1 MLWLLGLSVY
11 PRKMERKRALQPEGA
26 HHPVVLGATETSCR
40 VGANNERLLTDLTSA
55 CAAYPEL
62 VVILNVFDSP
72 FPGDLRSLNCG
83 KQTPSTAVPWCVKK
97 VTHIPGMKTA
107 FWRYGISPEVIA
119 RVAPHSEIVWLF
131 DNDMRV
137 GAADF
142 DLRDAVA
149 SLLAAQ
155 VSAAQP
161 RVQLES
167 GHKRRSLPF
176 RELMA
181 RKQASGE
188 DWPSTSASI
197 PLKPSG
203 CRAQS
208 VPWLEVQTPLIRR
221 DAYESLHTK
230 VLNVLDAHVFNHTVW
245 GVSHIWCAMFARELP
260 WRKGCAVLDTVI
272 NTNTD
277 QFSTI
282 EKTHKD
288 GVRRANG
295 RVGCERIAKRFPSLW
310 PYASK
315 TCGRIKANKTEFKQ
329 TRGIL
334 ARGECL
340 LRSASE

>member
-1 MLWLLGLSVY
+1 MLWLLGLSVH
-11 PRKMERKRALQPEGA
+11 PRKKERKRALQPEDA

-83 KQTPSTAVPWCVKK
+83 KQTPSTAVPSCVRK
-97 VTHIPGMKTA
+97 VTHVPGMKTA

-161 RVQLES
+161 RVQLWAQEAFAAVS
-167 GHKRRSLPF
+167 G
-176 RELMA
+176 A
-181 RKQASGE
+181 NGAQASLGRGLAQPLGKY
-188 DWPSTSASI
+188 PSQT
-197 PLKPSG
+197 L
-203 CRAQS
+203 R
-208 VPWLEVQTPLIRR
+208 VPRP
-221 DAYESLHTK
+221 
-230 VLNVLDAHVFNHTVW
+230 
-245 GVSHIWCAMFARELP
+245 
-260 WRKGCAVLDTVI
+260 
-272 NTNTD
+272 
-277 QFSTI
+277 
-282 EKTHKD
+282 
-288 GVRRANG
+288 
-295 RVGCERIAKRFPSLW
+295 VGA
-310 PYASK
+310 
-315 TCGRIKANKTEFKQ
+315 
-329 TRGIL
+329 L
-334 ARGECL
+334 ARGADSAHPKGR
-340 LRSASE
+340 LRKPAQEGAERFGRPRLQPYSVGRVVHLVCHVCARLALAEGLRRSRYGHQHEHRPVQHHREDA